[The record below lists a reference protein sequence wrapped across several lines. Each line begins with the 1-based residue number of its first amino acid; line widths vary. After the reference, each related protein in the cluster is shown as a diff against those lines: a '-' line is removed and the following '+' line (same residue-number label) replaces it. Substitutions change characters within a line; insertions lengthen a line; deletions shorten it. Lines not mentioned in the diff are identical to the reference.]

1 MLFSCLYSDNNL
13 CALSV
18 LCGEFLI
25 MEHWRKN
32 LYTLWAAEFLA
43 ALGMSFVLP
52 FIPFYVRELG
62 ITDLAEVKKWSGLIY
77 AGPFLA
83 ATFTVPLWGW
93 MGDRFG
99 RKAMLIRALVGFA
112 VTTFIMGFAQTAY
125 QLFILRIIQGGVS
138 GFIAATLAIVATTT
152 PRRYMGYAMGIL
164 QTSLTTGA
172 IVGPFIGGVL
182 ADHIGYRNIFFVT
195 AVFGGAA
202 TFLVILLVQEDQPS
216 PEESKAPGFFSNF
229 RFVFASPTLVTIFVA
244 GMIAQT
250 ALMAIQPVLSLFV
263 EKLWGKTENLS
274 TLAGGIFA
282 ITGLASLLAAPFWGR
297 RSDKVGYKKTLS
309 FNLLWAGITCAPQAF
324 VQQVSQLFIIRF
336 VHGLFIGG
344 VLPALNT
351 LTTLNSPEDRR
362 GGVMGIIRSG
372 FLIGNVAGPILGGY
386 LGASL
391 GIPPIFIFTAALLLA
406 VTFAGRRMINEPK
419 H

>member
-1 MLFSCLYSDNNL
+1 V
-13 CALSV
+13 LSV
-18 LCGEFLI
+18 VKI
-25 MEHWRKN
+25 DMESWRKN
-32 LYTLWAAEFLA
+32 LYTLWTAEFLA

-52 FIPFYVRELG
+52 FIPFYIRELG

-93 MGDRFG
+93 MGDRYG
-99 RKAMLIRALVGFA
+99 RKAMLIRALIGFA
-112 VTTFIMGFAQTAY
+112 VTTFIMGFAQTAP

-152 PRRYMGYAMGIL
+152 PRRFMGYAMGVL

-182 ADHIGYRNIFFVT
+182 ADQIGYRNLFFAT
-195 AVFGGAA
+195 AVFGAAA
-202 TFLVILLVQEDQPS
+202 TFLVIFLVREDQPP
-216 PEESKAPGFFSNF
+216 PEVFKAPRFFSNF
-229 RFVFASPTLVTIFVA
+229 RFVFASPALVTIFVG
-244 GMIAQT
+244 GMVVQT
-250 ALMAIQPVLSLFV
+250 AILAIQPVLSLFV

-282 ITGLASLLAAPFWGR
+282 IMGLASLLAAPFWGR

-324 VQQVSQLFIIRF
+324 VQQISQLFILRF

-372 FLIGNVAGPILGGY
+372 LLIGNVAGPILGGY
-386 LGASL
+386 FGASF
-391 GIPPIFIFTAALLLA
+391 GIPPIFIFTAILLIV
-406 VTFAGRRMINEPK
+406 VTFVGGRMINEPM

>member
-1 MLFSCLYSDNNL
+1 
-13 CALSV
+13 
-18 LCGEFLI
+18 
-25 MEHWRKN
+25 MESWRKN
-32 LYTLWAAEFLA
+32 LYTLWGAEFLA
-43 ALGMSFVLP
+43 ALGMAFVLP

-93 MGDRFG
+93 MGDRYG
-99 RKAMLIRALVGFA
+99 RKAMLIRALIGFA
-112 VTTFIMGFAQTAY
+112 VTTFIMGFAQTAP

-152 PRRYMGYAMGIL
+152 PRKFMGYAMGIL
-164 QTSLTTGA
+164 HTSLTTGA

-182 ADHIGYRNIFFVT
+182 ADQIGYRNIFFVT
-195 AVFGGAA
+195 AVFGAAA
-202 TFLVILLVQEDQPS
+202 TILVIFLVREDQPS
-216 PEESKAPGFFSNF
+216 PEVSQAPGFFSNF
-229 RFVFASPTLVTIFVA
+229 RFVFASPVLVTIFVG
-244 GMIAQT
+244 GMVVQT
-250 ALMAIQPVLSLFV
+250 AVLAIQPVLSLFV

-282 ITGLASLLAAPFWGR
+282 ITGAASLLAAPFWGR
-297 RSDKVGYKKTLS
+297 RSDRKGYKKVLS

-324 VQQVSQLFIIRF
+324 VQNVGQLFLLRF

-372 FLIGNVAGPILGGY
+372 LLIGNVAGPILGGY

-391 GIPPIFIFTAALLLA
+391 GIPPIFVFTAVLLIA
-406 VTFAGRRMINEPK
+406 VTFVGGRIIKEPK